1 VIAMLRHNF
10 GLKII
15 AFLIAVAAWGFTRAT
30 DPIEEWQMMFDVSIR
45 LSEDT
50 ALVSRVPPDH
60 TVTAYVTGPVSRL
73 ERLQTSAP
81 DVILDARNIRPGES
95 RVVHPRLERRFAG
108 VDIQFDPPSFEIS
121 VGELARAEF
130 APEEVA
136 EGHLPTGYFIDSRI
150 GLPTQVTVEGAASL
164 LERVVKV
171 VYYLN
176 RSSLTGS
183 TELSVEF
190 YPVDENGTTVRNL
203 TLTPAMADI
212 GISLQPSQ
220 ALKAVPVVVDYQGT
234 PAANYALTSLSS
246 DPFLVEVSGPAE
258 LLTDVVSVRTA
269 PINLTGK
276 TSSFEQSVALLPPKE
291 GVSLSVSRATVSVEI
306 EQIESRTTFENLLIE
321 LRGANPAYEY
331 NVSPQR
337 VNVGIRGGPERIS
350 QVTADLIR
358 PDIDLSG
365 LEPGQ
370 HEVRVS
376 VGLPS
381 GVQNDG
387 VMPPTVTV
395 TVTERTPETEEE
407 QPEEVATPPDEPE
420 DETAETPSG

>member
-1 VIAMLRHNF
+1 MLRHNF
-10 GLKII
+10 GLKVV
-15 AFLIAVAAWGFTRAT
+15 AFLIAIAAWGFTRAT

-45 LSEDT
+45 LSENT
-50 ALVSRVPPDH
+50 ALVSRIPPDH

-73 ERLQTSAP
+73 ERLQTSTP
-81 DVILDARNIRPGES
+81 DVILDARNIQPGES
-95 RVVHPRLERRFAG
+95 RVVQPRLERRFTG
-108 VDIQFDPPSFEIS
+108 VDIQFDPPNFEIT
-121 VGELARAEF
+121 VDEMARQEF
-130 APEEVA
+130 VPEEVS

-150 GLPTQVTVEGAASL
+150 GLPTRITVEGASSL
-164 LERVVKV
+164 LERVEKV

-176 RSSLTGS
+176 LSSLTGS

-190 YPVDENGTTVRNL
+190 YAVDESSTTVRNL
-203 TLTPAMADI
+203 ILTPAQADI

-276 TSSFEQSVALLPPKE
+276 TTSFEQSVALLPPRE
-291 GVSLSVSRATVSVEI
+291 GVSLSVSRATVQVAI
-306 EQIESRTTFENLLIE
+306 EQIESRLTFENLLIE
-321 LRGANPAYEY
+321 LRGANSNYDY
-331 NVSPQR
+331 SVSPQR
-337 VNVGIRGGPERIS
+337 VDVGIRGGAERIS
-350 QVTADLIR
+350 QVAADLIR
-358 PDIDLSG
+358 PDINLGG
-365 LEPGQ
+365 LEPGTHQ
-370 HEVRVS
+370 VRVS

-387 VMPPTVTV
+387 VTPPTVTV
-395 TVTERTPETEEE
+395 TVTERSSEPVEDRNDETPS
-407 QPEEVATPPDEPE
+407 ATDEP
-420 DETAETPSG
+420 DDTAETPSG